1 MESVC
6 GIMVFFCRLLAL
18 DNFHKDSCLGGTDPY
33 YVASCYYLYSA
44 ELTAKAAAAL
54 GKGEDAL
61 LYTKLAE
68 EVREA
73 IRKEYFTSTGR
84 IAVDTQTAM
93 VLALRFG
100 IVPEGAK
107 DAFDPVVEN
116 QTGRRKNSSYYRICG
131 NTISLPGIDGEWTGR
146 VCLYITS

>member
-1 MESVC
+1 M
-6 GIMVFFCRLLAL
+6 
-18 DNFHKDSCLGGTDPY
+18 
-33 YVASCYYLYSA
+33 ASCYYLYSA

-107 DAFDPVVEN
+107 ERLI
-116 QTGRRKNSSYYRICG
+116 QSLKTKLEEEKIHLTTGFVFIWIDSAHI
-131 NTISLPGIDGEWTGR
+131 TIHPF
-146 VCLYITS
+146 